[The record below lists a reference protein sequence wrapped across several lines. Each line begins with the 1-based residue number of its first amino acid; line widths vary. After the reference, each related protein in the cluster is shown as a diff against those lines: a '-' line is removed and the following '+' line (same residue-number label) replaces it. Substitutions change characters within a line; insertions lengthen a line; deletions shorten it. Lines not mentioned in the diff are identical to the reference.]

1 MDYFLDIKLVECPLI
16 VAKGCHFL
24 APIPRDSTVLYL
36 AAVRAWTRIAYQE
49 RREHQEI
56 DMALFLNDQEVAQ
69 LLPMGEC
76 IDVLDKAF
84 ADAGEGKVDN
94 RPRNRIRMPGG
105 FFHFMTASNAGQGVF
120 GYKAYPSFGG
130 PGSAKM
136 IVMLYDYETGGLLSC
151 MEAGRL
157 GQIRTGAASG
167 VATKYMAK
175 EDAAIVAVIGSG
187 FQARTQL
194 EAVCSVRDIK
204 AVKVFSRREE
214 RREEFAKRSSES
226 LNVEVKAVDSAQ
238 ECVGGA
244 DVVIVITSAREP
256 ALLGEWLSPGAH
268 INAAGGNHWMR
279 REIDEEAVLRS
290 EVIVVD
296 DLDQAKIECGD
307 LLWLEPRG
315 SFRWDMAKELQD
327 VVAGRVQGRPSANS
341 ITLFES
347 MGLALEDIAAAQ
359 LVYTKAKE
367 QGIGEKLPF

>member
-1 MDYFLDIKLVECPLI
+1 
-16 VAKGCHFL
+16 
-24 APIPRDSTVLYL
+24 
-36 AAVRAWTRIAYQE
+36 
-49 RREHQEI
+49 
-56 DMALFLNDQEVAQ
+56 MALFLNDQEVSQ
-69 LLPMGEC
+69 LLSMGEC
-76 IDVLDKAF
+76 IDVLDQAF
-84 ADAGEGKVDN
+84 AHAGEGKVDN
-94 RPRNRIRMPGG
+94 RPRDRIRMPGG

-130 PGSAKM
+130 PSSAKM
-136 IVMLYDYETGGLLSC
+136 LVMLYDYQTGGLLSC
-151 MEAGRL
+151 MEAGLL

-175 EDAAIVAVIGSG
+175 KDAATVAVVGSG

-194 EAVCSVRDIK
+194 EAVCAVRDIK
-204 AVKVFSRREE
+204 SVKVFSRREE
-214 RREEFAKRSSES
+214 RREEFAKRSSDN
-226 LNVEVKAVDSAQ
+226 LKLDVTAGKSAE
-238 ECVGGA
+238 ECVAGA

-296 DLDQAKIECGD
+296 NLDQAKIECGD

-327 VVAGRVQGRPSANS
+327 VVVGRVNGRPSAGS

-359 LVYTKAKE
+359 LVYSKAKE
-367 QGIGEKLPF
+367 QGIGQELPF

>member
-1 MDYFLDIKLVECPLI
+1 
-16 VAKGCHFL
+16 
-24 APIPRDSTVLYL
+24 
-36 AAVRAWTRIAYQE
+36 
-49 RREHQEI
+49 
-56 DMALFLNDQEVAQ
+56 MALFLSDQDVAQ
-69 LLPMGEC
+69 LLPMNEC
-76 IDVLDKAF
+76 VDVLDKAF
-84 ADAGEGKVDN
+84 ASAGKGQVDN

-105 FFHFMTASNAGQGVF
+105 FFHFMTASDSDSGVF
-120 GYKAYPSFGG
+120 GFKAYPSFGG
-130 PGSAKM
+130 PASAKM
-136 IVMLYDYETGGLLSC
+136 IVMLYDYETGGMLSC
-151 MEAGRL
+151 MEASRL

-175 EDAAIVAVIGSG
+175 EDAATVAVIGSG

-194 EAVCSVRDIK
+194 EAVCAVRDIK
-204 AVKVFSRREE
+204 DVKVFSRREE
-214 RREEFAKRSSES
+214 RREEFAKRSTER
-226 LNVEVKAVDSAQ
+226 LGVDVKAVGTAQ
-238 ECVGGA
+238 ECVDGA

-315 SFRWDMAKELQD
+315 TFRWDMAKELQD
-327 VVAGRVQGRPSANS
+327 VVAGQVNGRPSPDS

-347 MGLALEDIAAAQ
+347 MGLALEDIAAAKH
-359 LVYTKAKE
+359 VYEKAKA
-367 QGIGEKLPF
+367 QGIGQELPF